1 MVEPWYL
8 KIYKQFCAFRPY
20 IQAVLIS
27 FAVGVVAGVGL
38 YKYGIVLSGDNH
50 KECIE
55 LVDKAEILV
64 GESSTPNADAVAHCD
79 IRIDVSGA
87 VVAPGVYCLPSGSN
101 VYDAIIKAGD
111 INKELYAF
119 KYVSQK
125 INFAKELVNQEKI
138 YIPFQDDVDCSL
150 KSVQGN
156 YDTITN
162 SDKSTNTK
170 NYSDI
175 NGASLCISVNNASL
189 EELDTLDG
197 VGVSTAQKIIDA
209 RPYTS
214 VEGLL
219 DVKGIGDATFSK
231 IKAKLCL

>member
-38 YKYGIVLSGDNH
+38 YKYGIVLSGGNH
-50 KECIE
+50 EECFKLENSVESAVEEVETQDKGTIIQCE
-55 LVDKAEILV
+55 LNV
-64 GESSTPNADAVAHCD
+64 
-79 IRIDVSGA
+79 DVSGA
-87 VVAPGVYCLPSGSN
+87 VTSPGVYCLPKGAN
-101 VYDAIIKAGD
+101 IYDAIVKAGD

-125 INFAKELVNQEKI
+125 INFAKELANQEKI

-150 KSVQGN
+150 KSVNGD
-156 YDTITN
+156 YDSITT
-162 SDKSTNTK
+162 SNTK
-170 NYSDI
+170 DYSNT
-175 NGASLCISVNNASL
+175 NGTGLCVSLNNASL

-197 VGVSTAQKIIDA
+197 IGVSTAQKIVDA

-214 VEGLL
+214 IEGLL
-219 DVKGIGDATFSK
+219 DVKGIGDATFAK
-231 IKAKLCL
+231 LKAKICL